1 MIFDYVDF
9 HTHLDFYPHQQ
20 YSTTLEC
27 ITQNRILT
35 VASSVNIKSFKENK
49 KLELKGAN
57 NLIIPTF
64 GIHPGYLNELP
75 ENEQEAV
82 EILSE
87 AGLL

>member
-1 MIFDYVDF
+1 MHI
-9 HTHLDFYPHQQ
+9 
-20 YSTTLEC
+20 TTTWLVQTE
-27 ITQNRILT
+27 
-35 VASSVNIKSFKENK
+35 KSAAKQCFKENK
-49 KLELKGAN
+49 KLELKGTN

>member
-1 MIFDYVDF
+1 MIFDSIDF
-9 HTHLDFYPHQQ
+9 HSHLDFYPQQQ

-64 GIHPGYLNELP
+64 EIHPGYLNEMP
-75 ENEQEAV
+75 ENVQEAV